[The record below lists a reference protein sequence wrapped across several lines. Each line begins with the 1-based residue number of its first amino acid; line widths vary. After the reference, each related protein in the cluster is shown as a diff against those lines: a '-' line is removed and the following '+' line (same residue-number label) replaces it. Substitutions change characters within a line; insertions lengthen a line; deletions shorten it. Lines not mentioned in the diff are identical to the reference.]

1 MSKCRICKSDRLT
14 RFLDLGNQPHCNRF
28 LKKEE
33 LNGPE
38 NFYPLDLFFCSDCA
52 LVQMVNVVPAEV
64 MFKDHPYVSG
74 TTATLSEHFRNVA
87 KEAIDTFHV
96 PSNALVVD
104 IGSND
109 GTFLKGFS
117 SFAVRTLGVEPAAK
131 IAKLAT
137 DAGIPTVND
146 FFSSRVAT
154 EIRKQHGPAKIINAA
169 GVFFHVDDLDDFVLG
184 VRQLLDDDGVFV
196 VQAIYLV
203 DMIERNSF
211 DNVYHEHVCHYSIK
225 PLDVLFDRF
234 DMEIFDVHRVP
245 IHGGS
250 IVAHVGKK
258 GRFRRTAEADR
269 LKAEEKVKGLHDLK
283 RFQEFAT
290 KAAQIKTE
298 LVSTLRDLKSKGKR
312 IAAYGAPAKGNTLLN
327 YCQIGPDILDYA
339 VEKNPLKCG
348 MYSPGMHIPV
358 ITEQEASERVPDYF
372 LLLPW
377 NFGEE
382 LLAKEKDYR
391 SKGGKFIIPI
401 PEPRIV

>member
-1 MSKCRICKSDRLT
+1 
-14 RFLDLGNQPHCNRF
+14 
-28 LKKEE
+28 
-33 LNGPE
+33 
-38 NFYPLDLFFCSDCA
+38 
-52 LVQMVNVVPAEV
+52 

-74 TTATLSEHFRNVA
+74 TTATLSEHFRSVA
-87 KEAIDTFHV
+87 RELVEAFRV
-96 PSNALVVD
+96 PHDALVVD

-117 SFAVRTLGVEPAAK
+117 PFSVRTLGVEPATK
-131 IAKLAT
+131 IARLAT
-137 DAGIPTVND
+137 DAGINTVND
-146 FFSSRVAT
+146 FFSSRVAG
-154 EIRKQHGPAKIINAA
+154 EIRKKHGPARIINAA

-184 VRQLLDDDGVFV
+184 VRELLDDAGVFV

-234 DMEIFDVHRVP
+234 GMEIFDVRRVP

-258 GRFRRTAEADR
+258 GRFRRTSEADR
-269 LKAEEKVKGLHDLK
+269 LKAEEQAKGLHDLN
-283 RFQEFAT
+283 RFEEFAQ
-290 KAAQIKTE
+290 KARQIRAA
-298 LVSTLRDLKSKGKR
+298 LQSMLQDLKTLGKR
-312 IAAYGAPAKGNTLLN
+312 VAAYGAPAKGNTLLN
-327 YCQIGPDILDYA
+327 YCKIGPDMLEYA

-348 MYSPGMHIPV
+348 LYTPGMHIPV
-358 ITEQEASERVPDYF
+358 IDEKEAASRVPDYY

-377 NFGEE
+377 NFAEE
-382 LLAKEKDYR
+382 LLAKEAGYR
-391 SKGGKFIIPI
+391 SRGGRFILPI